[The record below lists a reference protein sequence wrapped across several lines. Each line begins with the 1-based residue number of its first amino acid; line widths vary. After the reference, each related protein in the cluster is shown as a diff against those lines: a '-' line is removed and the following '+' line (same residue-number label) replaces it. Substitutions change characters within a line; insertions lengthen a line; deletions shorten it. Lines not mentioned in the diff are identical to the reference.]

1 MQGTGFRNIFY
12 WKKDELIIFCLLFP
26 KNEKVH
32 LSQDEKKALRL
43 LSEDYSNHTES
54 DINTK
59 IRNKVFKEINY
70 D

>member
-1 MQGTGFRNIFY
+1 
-12 WKKDELIIFCLLFP
+12 LLFS
-26 KNEKVH
+26 KNEKDN
-32 LSQDEKKALRL
+32 LSQDEKKALKL

-59 IRNKVFKEINY
+59 IRNNVFKEINY